1 MLNLSTPI
9 EKTRAYQ
16 SIFAE
21 GKTEGK
27 AEGKAEGKTEGKA
40 ETLSRQLTRR
50 FGPLPAWAIARI
62 DAATIDQLNT
72 WLDGIFDA
80 DRLDALIGP
89 ETDE

>member
-21 GKTEGK
+21 GK
-27 AEGKAEGKTEGKA
+27 AEGKTEGKTEGKA